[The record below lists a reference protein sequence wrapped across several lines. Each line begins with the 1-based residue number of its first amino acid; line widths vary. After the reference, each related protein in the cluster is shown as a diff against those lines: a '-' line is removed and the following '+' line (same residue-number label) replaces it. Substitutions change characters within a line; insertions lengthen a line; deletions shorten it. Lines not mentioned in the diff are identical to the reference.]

1 MTFERWFLASGI
13 ALCLFSLWA
22 IGRHDWLRL
31 VRPSRRITA
40 SVTGH
45 RESWENSS
53 RSYAAIYAFTDET
66 GQHEVID
73 AVHKSFPLP
82 ETGARVPVGGL
93 SFGPGAG
100 TFARQRAGH
109 PMRRRAPAFRAWDLP
124 VELAFCSWTTTPST
138 WR

>member
-82 ETGARVPVGGL
+82 ETGARVDLTYPEGRPDLARPPRPLMWTLVYLLLLSLPGL
-93 SFGPGAG
+93 
-100 TFARQRAGH
+100 
-109 PMRRRAPAFRAWDLP
+109 
-124 VELAFCSWTTTPST
+124 LAAKWLG
-138 WR
+138 WIGD